1 MKEIIYENIKFHITK
16 YEGYYVSM
24 CGKILSVR
32 SKNQKTENAPSLD
45 FSKPRLLKYKLDRYG
60 YWCVCFS
67 INKVRTNITV
77 HKVVAETFIGEPPY
91 GFVVDHIDCNRVNN
105 EVSNLRYLS
114 AEDNV
119 RRGRTGKRPASARF
133 VVVKDIRTDTT
144 YNFDTLNAAN
154 KQFSRLINRLV
165 GFRKTKTD
173 KFNKYKI
180 LSFHKGQETIEIEI
194 NSQRVE

>member
-67 INKVRTNITV
+67 INKSEQI
-77 HKVVAETFIGEPPY
+77 
-91 GFVVDHIDCNRVNN
+91 
-105 EVSNLRYLS
+105 
-114 AEDNV
+114 
-119 RRGRTGKRPASARF
+119 
-133 VVVKDIRTDTT
+133 
-144 YNFDTLNAAN
+144 
-154 KQFSRLINRLV
+154 
-165 GFRKTKTD
+165 
-173 KFNKYKI
+173 
-180 LSFHKGQETIEIEI
+180 
-194 NSQRVE
+194 